1 MVIAFIFLLHIVFII
16 YVFIKRTKKDS
27 IKSALIDLTLI
38 IILFSIGWSLS
49 TMITKLFFGPS
60 GFGKHFD
67 RDTIS
72 LTLLTITEFFFYKMY
87 FKDMFTSDEMEK
99 Q

>member
-16 YVFIKRTKKDS
+16 YVFQKRIRS
-27 IKSALIDLTLI
+27 ESLSSGLIDLILI
-38 IILFSIGWSLS
+38 VILFSVGWSIS
-49 TMITKLFFGPS
+49 TMVCKIFWDPI

-72 LTLLTITEFFFYKMY
+72 LFVLTVVELFFYRMY
-87 FKDMFTSDEMEK
+87 FKNLFITGDETGK
-99 Q
+99 